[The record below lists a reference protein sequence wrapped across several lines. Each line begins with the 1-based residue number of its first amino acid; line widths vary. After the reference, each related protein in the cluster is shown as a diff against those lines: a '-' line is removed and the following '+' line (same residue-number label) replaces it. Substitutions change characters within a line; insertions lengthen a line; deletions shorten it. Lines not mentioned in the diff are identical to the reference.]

1 MAMSLKSPAT
11 KFIGVGSSPKRMQPG
26 KVPIREPEGRSGSAK
41 LGVRVYIKLAGG
53 LVLAFLTM
61 LMQTGAQTTSIGGNL
76 RKGTK
81 QGASRAS
88 GVCFDPET
96 DLQVWKVSIVVFIQ
110 CMRRC

>member
-41 LGVRVYIKLAGG
+41 LGVRALKKLVGTFMIR
-53 LVLAFLTM
+53 LLTM
-61 LMQTGAQTTSIGGNL
+61 LMQTGAQTTSAGGNFG
-76 RKGTK
+76 KGTK

-88 GVCFDPET
+88 GVCFDPKT
-96 DLQVWKVSIVVFIQ
+96 DLQVWKVSRMVSI
-110 CMRRC
+110 